1 MQAQYIIGRNSIL
14 EAFEEETN
22 FEKIYISKQAH
33 GDAVKKIIQKA
44 KEKDVYVQYVP
55 EIKLDYLANKQPH
68 QGVVAAIQLIA
79 YYNFQEIVDFCYN
92 EGRTPL
98 FIVLDGIT
106 DVRNFGAIARTA
118 LGLDADLIII
128 PKKES
133 VSITADAIKTSAGAL
148 LKIPVAKVDNL
159 HTTIKDLKNNGIK
172 IVGLEGAAT
181 QTFQE
186 ADLKVPMALV
196 LGAEDKGISTPVLK
210 LLDEKLKLPM
220 NEELESYNVSVANA
234 LALYEVYRQRN
245 L

>member
-14 EAFEEETN
+14 EAFEDAIN

-33 GDAVKKIIQKA
+33 GDSIKKIIQKA
-44 KEKDVYVQYVP
+44 KEKDVYIQYVP

-68 QGVVAAIQLIA
+68 QGAVAAIQLVA
-79 YYNFQEIVDFCYN
+79 YYNFQDIIDFCYH

-98 FIVLDGIT
+98 FIILDGIT

-133 VSITADAIKTSAGAL
+133 VSITADAVKTSAGAL
-148 LKIPVAKVDNL
+148 LKIPVSKVDNL
-159 HTTIKDLKNNGIK
+159 QTAIKDLKNNGIK
-172 IVGLEGAAT
+172 IIGLDGTTE
-181 QTFQE
+181 QFFHE
-186 ADLKVPMALV
+186 ANLKMPLALV
-196 LGAEDKGISTPVLK
+196 LGAEDTGISAPVLK

-220 NEELESYNVSVANA
+220 NTALESYNVSVANA
-234 LALYEVYRQRN
+234 LALYEILRQRS
-245 L
+245 